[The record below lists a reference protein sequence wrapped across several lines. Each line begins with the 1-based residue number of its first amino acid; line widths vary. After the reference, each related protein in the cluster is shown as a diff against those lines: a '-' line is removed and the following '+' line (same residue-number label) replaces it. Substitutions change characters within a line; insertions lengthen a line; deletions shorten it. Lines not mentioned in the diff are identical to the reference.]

1 MLTFVVRRLIASV
14 FVLFGASFIIYNLAA
29 VAGDPLEDLRSST
42 SPNREALIEA
52 RSRALNLDVPPP
64 ARYFLW
70 LSGVLGAFIGRF
82 DLGQTIQGQSVIN
95 LIGTA
100 MWSTIQLVTV
110 STVVAILIGVVV
122 GMSTALRQ
130 YSGYDYTVTF
140 FSFLFFSLPVFFVA
154 VLLKQYVAIGFNDF
168 LAEPNIGPLA
178 ITVIALLSG
187 FVWMA
192 IIGGPPKTRGIVF
205 ASAALISALVLAY
218 LVLTDWFTR
227 PGLGIPLVLV
237 LGILVAV
244 LVTSLSTGLR
254 NRRALYSALGVA
266 VLGAALWY
274 PLQYVLT
281 TRAPGWIPVV
291 LVIAFVVLGGAIGFA
306 AGQNDKMVAAR
317 GAAITGGLVALLL
330 ILDRVMQVWPDYV
343 QNTNGRPIATIGAST
358 PGLGGSIWQG
368 MLDNYTH
375 LLLPTITL
383 LLISVA
389 SYSRYSRSS
398 LLEVMNQDYVRTARA
413 KGLTERTVIMRHAF
427 RNAMI
432 PIVTIIAFDVGGLIG
447 GAVVTETIFAWRGMG
462 SVFQDALRDI
472 DLNPLMAFILITSA
486 LTVIFNLIADL
497 LYSVLDPRIRVS

>member
-1 MLTFVVRRLIASV
+1 VFTFVVRRLIASV

-29 VAGDPLEDLRSST
+29 VAGDPLEDLRQST
-42 SPNREALIEA
+42 SPNRDALIAA
-52 RSRALNLDVPPP
+52 RSEALNLDVPPP

-70 LSGVLGAFIGRF
+70 LSGVLGAFVGRF
-82 DLGQTIQGQSVIN
+82 DLGTTAQGQAVTE
-95 LIGTA
+95 LISAA

-110 STVVAILIGVVV
+110 STIIAILIGVVV

-130 YSGYDYTVTF
+130 YSGYDYTITF

-168 LAEPNIGPLA
+168 LAEPNIGPVA
-178 ITVIALLSG
+178 ILILSVLSG
-187 FVWMA
+187 FIWMA
-192 IIGGPPKTRGIVF
+192 IIGGPLKTRAIVF
-205 ASAALISALVLAY
+205 GSATLISAAVLVY
-218 LVLTDWFTR
+218 LVVTDWFTR
-227 PGLGIPLVLV
+227 PGLGIPLILV
-237 LGILVAV
+237 LGILAALV
-244 LVTSLSTGLR
+244 VTSLSTGLR
-254 NRRALYSALGVA
+254 NRRALGASLGVA
-266 VLGAALWY
+266 VAGAALWY

-291 LVIAFVVLGGAIGFA
+291 LVIAFILVGGIVGYAV
-306 AGQNDKMVAAR
+306 GQNDKMIAAR
-317 GAAITGGLVALLL
+317 GAAITGGIVALLL

-462 SVFQDALRDI
+462 SVFQEALEHV

-486 LTVIFNLIADL
+486 LTVIFNLIADV